1 MKTRTAQRIK
11 AIIRRIIWRPSRGR
25 TFPHTPRLKFWKDH
39 GKIGLDA
46 WGHYFEDS
54 NGKEYVVVFE
64 DFPGNVFLDDKLTH
78 EIVKI
83 GDDSSVKLDVS
94 GSKYIPNVTGYFTL
108 FREK

>member
-1 MKTRTAQRIK
+1 MND
-11 AIIRRIIWRPSRGR
+11 
-25 TFPHTPRLKFWKDH
+25 KFLEELYENVILPCYKGVLDIGKISWKDH
-39 GKIGLDA
+39 GKIELDA

-54 NGKEYVVVFE
+54 NGKEYVLVFE

-83 GDDSSVKLDVS
+83 GDECSVKLDVS

-108 FREK
+108 FREKNWPKI